1 MWPVDIAQRWRW
13 LFAPTSA
20 DLGFAV
26 RTSAAAI
33 LSLLIAMWMELDSPA
48 WAPLT
53 VWVVATASRGETL
66 SKARWRLVGTGI
78 GCCMGVGLIAAF
90 PQETG
95 LFFIGLALWI
105 GLCCG
110 FATFFGGYRR
120 YGFLVAS
127 FTSVIV
133 STGAI
138 HQPDDVFSVAIARGT
153 YIVLGIVC
161 EAALAA
167 MFLPTVRDQARQR
180 LLMRLDQITAEVSR
194 RVNDIHAGA
203 GDIDAEQ
210 QLLAS
215 IIAANARIEYD
226 VLEMGAGARRQGDHA
241 RGALACLLG
250 ALARARGGA
259 PHEDIGKGLAEAH
272 AHIQTISSP
281 RRGDRFTFRTR
292 SPRDKVEA
300 LYNALRA
307 ITGIIGAWLLWE
319 ITAWPSG
326 TTFVAYVA
334 LVYGLLD
341 TREIPALASSGF
353 FRGALWCA
361 AVAAFYVFRVVPA
374 VTSPEC
380 LACLLAVP
388 AIAGGLAARNP
399 ALVNHA
405 FSFNMFLPVLI
416 GPSNLMRYDEVSFLN
431 TTGAFLGAVLFARLT
446 FGVVLPFR
454 ADDHLMRTARW
465 VDRRLGTVARDP
477 GMSVHRWLSEN
488 ADSMVRAARMCQR
501 VPPDVMRQAMA
512 RHLQAM
518 VLGMWVIE
526 LRDIANDPH
535 TPAPTRKRLRVF
547 LRTWTRAPLV
557 AVQNAAMIAHNLQ
570 RHTQANPAAITALNG
585 VARSTFFAPQDP
597 LAATESEE

>member
-1 MWPVDIAQRWRW
+1 MNGQIASIWPADIAQKWRW
-13 LFAPTSA
+13 LLAPTHA

-66 SKARWRLVGTGI
+66 SKARWRLVGTMV
-78 GCCMGVGLIAAF
+78 GCCVGTGLIAAF
-90 PQETG
+90 PQQSG
-95 LFFIGLALWI
+95 LFFICLALWI
-105 GLCCG
+105 SLCCG

-138 HQPDDVFSVAIARGT
+138 HQPDDVFNVAIARGT

-167 MFLPTVRDQARQR
+167 LFLPAVRNQARKR
-180 LLMRLDQITAEVSR
+180 LLSRLEQMIEQVSR
-194 RVNDIHAGA
+194 HVADTPGKVWTIAT
-203 GDIDAEQ
+203 EQ
-210 QLLAS
+210 QVLAAV
-215 IIAANARIEYD
+215 IATNTRIEYD
-226 VLEMGAGARRQGDHA
+226 VLEIGPGARRMGDHA

-250 ALARARGGA
+250 VLARARGGA
-259 PHEDIGKGLAEAH
+259 PDEDISKGLAEAQ
-272 AHIQTISSP
+272 AHMQAIVYP
-281 RRGDRFTFRTR
+281 KRGDRFTFRTR
-292 SPRDKVEA
+292 SPRDKAEA
-300 LYNALRA
+300 FRNALRA
-307 ITGIIGAWLLWE
+307 FTGIIGAWLLWE
-319 ITAWPSG
+319 ITAWSAG
-326 TTFVAYVA
+326 TAFVAYVA

-361 AVAAFYVFRVVPA
+361 GVAAVFVFMLVPA

-380 LACLLAVP
+380 LACLLFIP
-388 AIAGGLAARNP
+388 GIAGGLAARNP

-416 GPSNLMRYDEVSFLN
+416 GPSNLMRADEISFLN
-431 TTGAFLGAVLFARLT
+431 TTAAFLGAVLFARLT
-446 FGVVLPFR
+446 FGVVLPFK
-454 ADDHLMRTARW
+454 ADDHLRRTARW
-465 VDRRLGTVARDP
+465 VGRRLEILPRDR

-488 ADSMVRAARMCQR
+488 ADSMVRAARMCLR
-501 VPPDVMRQAMA
+501 VPQETMRHAMA
-512 RHLQAM
+512 AQLQAM

-526 LRDIANDPH
+526 LRDIANAPH
-535 TPAPTRKRLRVF
+535 TPAATRRRLNVF
-547 LRTWTRAPLV
+547 LRAWTRNTPTAIGTACIVLR
-557 AVQNAAMIAHNLQ
+557 NLE
-570 RHTQANPAAITALNG
+570 RHGQTNRDVITALQG
-585 VARSTFFAPQDP
+585 IARSSNGAP
-597 LAATESEE
+597 